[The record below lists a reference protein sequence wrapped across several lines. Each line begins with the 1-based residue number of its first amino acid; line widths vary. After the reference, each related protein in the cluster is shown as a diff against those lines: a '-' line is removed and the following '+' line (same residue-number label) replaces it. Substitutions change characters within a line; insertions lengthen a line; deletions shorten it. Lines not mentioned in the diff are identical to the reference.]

1 MSIAEKVCVIC
12 HIEKFEK
19 CAIIMVQNKQKQR
32 SVRMGLKLVA
42 ATLVCAGLFFGTS
55 VEAQAPAEIENPQYS
70 CTAEW
75 INEVTLVEGIS

>member
-1 MSIAEKVCVIC
+1 
-12 HIEKFEK
+12 
-19 CAIIMVQNKQKQR
+19 
-32 SVRMGLKLVA
+32 MGLKLVA